1 MKGVISIITQV
12 RFSNGRTNP
21 LKSSYEKPILMI
33 EFFDEKDLITE
44 SPSNFDGVGYI
55 PDDWLEG
62 GWNA

>member
-1 MKGVISIITQV
+1 M
-12 RFSNGRTNP
+12 
-21 LKSSYEKPILMI
+21 KSSYEKPILMI

>member
-1 MKGVISIITQV
+1 MKGMY
-12 RFSNGRTNP
+12 
-21 LKSSYEKPILMI
+21 KKPVLQI
-33 EFFDEKDLITE
+33 EYFEEKDLITE